1 MSGYGLKKIDIER
14 VRKKKMK
21 KKTHILRVLKMKF
34 RHNLY

>member
-1 MSGYGLKKIDIER
+1 MIGYGLKKKDIEK